1 MSLLDNE
8 LELGKT
14 SFQRKWA
21 LCKYCTMPFLA
32 FKTEKSCNRCTHFV
46 QYDMNRKHRYMLYFF
61 ITNTII
67 GIGQSYI
74 ASFIIRYTK
83 NTAFIVFFLV
93 FFVFVL
99 GSIIWKILKRI
110 DI

>member
-1 MSLLDNE
+1 MGLLDQEIEQIKSSN
-8 LELGKT
+8 K
-14 SFQRKWA
+14 KWA

-32 FKTEKSCNRCTHFV
+32 SYKQKSCNRCTHFV
-46 QYDMNRKHRYMLYFF
+46 QYEKERKHRLMLFFF

-83 NTAFIVFFLV
+83 NTSILVFFLV
-93 FFVFVL
+93 LFVFVS
-99 GSIIWKILKRI
+99 GSIIWKIFKKI

>member
-1 MSLLDNE
+1 MSLLDQEIEQSKSSN
-8 LELGKT
+8 K
-14 SFQRKWA
+14 RWA

-32 FKTEKSCNRCTHFV
+32 FKSEKSCNRCTHFV
-46 QYDMNRKHRYMLYFF
+46 QYDMNRKHRIMLYFF